1 MADNDATFRPSSLN
15 IIYSSKTSSIKKSG
29 IANVEF
35 KNWAETFDCKPELFF
50 APKTQEEVAEILELA
65 RDEHKKVRVVG
76 CRHSPSDIACTSG
89 FMISLLNFNKI
100 LEIDKNKRQV
110 KVQAGMTLGDLNDS
124 IYSHNLA
131 LPVQGSISS
140 ITVGGA
146 ISVATH
152 GTGIEFGS
160 ISSSVT
166 EMDLMLSN
174 GSILTVSSDKDLE
187 LFQAALCSLGSFG
200 IILNVT
206 FQCEPA
212 FNLLLRQYGL
222 PLKDVIENL
231 DVHISGSDHFRFMWF
246 PYTDSVVVSHA
257 TRTELPATKDT
268 WFRKIWTYCWDY
280 GVGTYLP
287 HVVPYINRFFY
298 MTHSAFSRKID
309 RSYRILNFE
318 CLFKQYV
325 NEWAIPLEKTGVVL
339 WQLREWV
346 ETIPDLYVHFPV
358 EVRFSKAD
366 NIFLSPALVET
377 HVT

>member
-1 MADNDATFRPSSLN
+1 
-15 IIYSSKTSSIKKSG
+15 
-29 IANVEF
+29 
-35 KNWAETFDCKPELFF
+35 
-50 APKTQEEVAEILELA
+50 
-65 RDEHKKVRVVG
+65 
-76 CRHSPSDIACTSG
+76 
-89 FMISLLNFNKI
+89 MISKSNTKRKCIFKLPKATSVCIQLLDYVWAPMGYFAI
-100 LEIDKNKRQV
+100 PTI
-110 KVQAGMTLGDLNDS
+110 AFLNCCS
-124 IYSHNLA
+124 FTAYSY
-131 LPVQGSISS
+131 
-140 ITVGGA
+140 
-146 ISVATH
+146 
-152 GTGIEFGS
+152 
-160 ISSSVT
+160 VT

-206 FQCEPA
+206 FQCETA

-280 GVGTYLP
+280 GVGYHLLELCYYLSTYLP

-366 NIFLSPALVET
+366 NIFLSPAFGRNTCYINVVMYRPYGKDVPYQEYFQAFERIMMEAGGRPHWAKLKFKRCLCVMKST
-377 HVT
+377 